1 MSCQQ
6 AAELPDDPYTFT
18 EPPATTIFTT
28 PLAGKFS
35 KLASIK
41 HQQQQIRANG
51 TSVSYM
57 NGVNHS
63 TNSHVQKLPVSTVY
77 GKAAGGFSVVN
88 PAKKVTTKKFPPPAN
103 VGVAPAASS
112 TTTTV
117 LVKTRPL
124 QPINHSTA
132 GAKAQSSLPAPG
144 RTFQSLFQQEVLSS
158 IRKKGSPHRDEAAG
172 GSGTATAAT
181 ATANTF
187 REPKATNFPATKKA
201 TVKQQTASARLKR
214 SFSQSA
220 HHEALQRI
228 PPTAKAA
235 TEIKPLEVV
244 NGTPWHAPDSFI
256 FDYDTPGGCPD
267 PSRVDQELTLCAQ
280 KHWFVEFLPP
290 TMALMTREQQLEQKA
305 GHLRRKAIQYARALE
320 QRSLSVAKKRLM
332 YVSQALEKSCGN
344 QTDARET
351 RKKCCL
357 ANCENDSLALT
368 AYCYLHITQNTEQKL
383 FYPCTAKFADN
394 SQCRVPVFDICHEL
408 PLCREHAWKRDNY
421 KRMLEVQKPKKLARK
436 KPKLCGMTRPLKRNK
451 KKKRSPSMLM
461 SAGNGKNHVDLSAM
475 VGGFN
480 QGGQQQGQAAVVQL
494 PPILH
499 QQQQQPQQQP
509 QQQQQQQ
516 QPPQPKQQF
525 IIANPNAQMTQ
536 IATAQITTQE
546 LLNICENS
554 SAYESSEDTGVGG
567 LSESEL
573 IGANDVIEEIALGDT
588 RLLEESE
595 LNNVLNQFPEDA
607 FNELFSVQHP
617 DQEVFDRV
625 LEAVDEQ
632 VKTLEMTGDSNFLG
646 DFLDVDDQML
656 EESEM
661 CGSDGLQTSG
671 GSEIRGLVH
680 T

>member
-18 EPPATTIFTT
+18 EPPATAIFTT
-28 PLAGKFS
+28 PLTGKFS

-41 HQQQQIRANG
+41 HQQIRANG
-51 TSVSYM
+51 TNVSYM
-57 NGVNHS
+57 NGVNHGS
-63 TNSHVQKLPVSTVY
+63 ANSHVQKLPVAY
-77 GKAAGGFSVVN
+77 AKAGVAVVN
-88 PAKKVTTKKFPPPAN
+88 QGKKMTSKSVSP
-103 VGVAPAASS
+103 
-112 TTTTV
+112 TV
-117 LVKTRPL
+117 VVKTRPL
-124 QPINHSTA
+124 QPINHSSG
-132 GAKAQSSLPAPG
+132 GAKGVLQPG

-158 IRKKGSPHRDEAAG
+158 IRKKTSPQHE
-172 GSGTATAAT
+172 STAS
-181 ATANTF
+181 TF
-187 REPKATNFPATKKA
+187 REPKATHFPATKKA
-201 TVKQQTASARLKR
+201 TVKQPSASARVKR

-228 PPTAKAA
+228 PVVDA
-235 TEIKPLEVV
+235 KPLETAETV
-244 NGTPWHAPDSFI
+244 WHAPDSFI
-256 FDYDTPGGCPD
+256 FDYDAAGVCPTP
-267 PSRVDQELTLCAQ
+267 RRIDQELTMCAQ
-280 KHWFVEFLPP
+280 KHWFVEFMPP
-290 TMALMTREQQLEQKA
+290 SMALMTREQQLEQKA

-320 QRSLSVAKKRLM
+320 QRSLVVAKKRLVC
-332 YVSQALEKSCGN
+332 VSQALEKSRGN
-344 QTDARET
+344 QTET
-351 RKKCCL
+351 QEERKKCCL
-357 ANCENDSLALT
+357 SGCDNDSLALT

-383 FYPCTAKFADN
+383 FFPCTAKFADN

-421 KRMLEVQKPKKLARK
+421 KRMLEVQKPKKMARK
-436 KPKLCGMTRPLKRNK
+436 KPRPCAMTRPLKRNK
-451 KKKRSPSMLM
+451 KKKRSS
-461 SAGNGKNHVDLSAM
+461 SVVVKNHASVEVSAYNHHHHHQAA
-475 VGGFN
+475 V
-480 QGGQQQGQAAVVQL
+480 QLQGQATIAQL
-494 PPILH
+494 PQML
-499 QQQQQPQQQP
+499 
-509 QQQQQQQ
+509 QQQQQQ
-516 QPPQPKQQF
+516 QPTKQF
-525 IIANPNAQMTQ
+525 IIANPNAQMSQ
-536 IATAQITTQE
+536 IANTQITTQE

-661 CGSDGLQTSG
+661 SDGLQASG
-671 GSEIRGLVH
+671 GSDIRGLVH

>member
-6 AAELPDDPYTFT
+6 ATEIPDDPYAFT
-18 EPPATTIFTT
+18 EPPATAIFTS

-35 KLASIK
+35 KLTSIK
-41 HQQQQIRANG
+41 HQQQIRANG
-51 TSVSYM
+51 TSVSYT
-57 NGVNHS
+57 NGIN
-63 TNSHVQKLPVSTVY
+63 HVQKLPVASVY
-77 GKAAGGFSVVN
+77 GKAGVAIVN
-88 PAKKVTTKKFPPPAN
+88 SAKKVTTTKKIPPVN
-103 VGVAPAASS
+103 VGVPSTGGAAA
-112 TTTTV
+112 TV
-117 LVKTRPL
+117 VVKTPTRPL
-124 QPINHSTA
+124 QPVNHSITT
-132 GAKAQSSLPAPG
+132 KQQTSLPPPG

-158 IRKKGSPHRDEAAG
+158 IRKKSSPQRDDTVIAP
-172 GSGTATAAT
+172 S
-181 ATANTF
+181 TF
-187 REPKATNFPATKKA
+187 REPKATNFPATKKT
-201 TVKQQTASARLKR
+201 TVKQQNASTRIKR
-214 SFSQSA
+214 SFSQTA
-220 HHEALQRI
+220 HHEVLQRI
-228 PPTAKAA
+228 PAA
-235 TEIKPLEVV
+235 DVKPLTSKG
-244 NGTPWHAPDSFI
+244 NNIWHAPESYI
-256 FDYDTPGGCPD
+256 FDYESPGMQAL
-267 PSRVDQELTLCAQ
+267 SHVDHELTLCAQ

-290 TMALMTREQQLEQKA
+290 TMALLTREQQLEQKA
-305 GHLRRKAIQYARALE
+305 SHLRRKAIQYAKALE
-320 QRSLSVAKKRLM
+320 QRSVVVARKRLTE
-332 YVSQALEKSCGN
+332 VK
-344 QTDARET
+344 
-351 RKKCCL
+351 KKCCV

-436 KPKLCGMTRPLKRNK
+436 KPKICAMTRPLKRNK
-451 KKKRSPSMLM
+451 KKKRSPVIVM
-461 SAGNGKNHVDLSAM
+461 SEKNHHTSPLDSV
-475 VGGFN
+475 VYN
-480 QGGQQQGQAAVVQL
+480 HGGQLQGQTGVVQL
-494 PPILH
+494 PPIL
-499 QQQQQPQQQP
+499 QQQQQHP
-509 QQQQQQQ
+509 
-516 QPPQPKQQF
+516 PKQQQF
-525 IIANPNAQMTQ
+525 VIANPNAQLTQ
-536 IATAQITTQE
+536 IASQITTQE

-646 DFLDVDDQML
+646 DFLDVDEQML
-656 EESEM
+656 EETEI
-661 CGSDGLQTSG
+661 SDGLQAPG